1 MKVVIPDL
9 VSNSYFPA
17 IAAVEMGFFK
27 EEGLDAELELIYPVG
42 KCYEALRDGKADF
55 VGGSSHSAPTAFP
68 EWNGVKFLAALA
80 QHTYW
85 FLIMRSDL
93 NVKRGDVDAVKGKR
107 IGAAPLIDIGLIEL
121 LKEYGIDPKRD
132 GVQIAPPPMPANPAG
147 VSFGV
152 NAARRWRRARSTASG
167 PTAWAPRWRCS
178 AGSARW
184 CWMRGAAT
192 ARASLRGYTFGVLA
206 TRADLVEKT
215 PDKAAAAVRALVK
228 TQKALKADPK
238 RATKVGEKW
247 FPAFEASL
255 IANVG
260 RARPAVLRPGDL
272 QGHVRQH
279 VQVRADGRPDQR
291 RRQVRGRGGD
301 AVQQFVEGIAG
312 QPAAPTRSARSNAS
326 RTTQFATLEQRG
338 VAVGGA
344 EQLQPERQAF
354 VVQQRQ
360 GQRRAAEQRCRDVH
374 RRVAGRAEAD
384 RRGAAGAQAS
394 RTHRSGSRPWHRPRA
409 RRRAAPAV
417 RCIASASSPPRSSA
431 GRGRPR

>member
-68 EWNGVKFLAALA
+68 EWNAVKFLGALA

-85 FLIMRSDL
+85 FLIMRADL
-93 NVKRGDVDAVKGKR
+93 NVKRGDVAAVKGKR

-152 NAARRWRRARSTASG
+152 NAARAMEEGKIDGFWANGMGAEVAVKRGLGTLVLDARRGDG
-167 PTAWAPRWRCS
+167 P
-178 AGSARW
+178 
-184 CWMRGAAT
+184 
-192 ARASLRGYTFGVLA
+192 ASLRGYTFGVLA
-206 TRADLVEKT
+206 TRADLVEKSS
-215 PDKAAAAVRALVK
+215 DKAAAAVRALVK

-255 IANVG
+255 IATLVERDLPYYDPAISKGTFDSMCKFVQTVG
-260 RARPAVLRPGDL
+260 LTKGVGKYEDVVA
-272 QGHVRQH
+272 
-279 VQVRADGRPDQR
+279 
-291 RRQVRGRGGD
+291 
-301 AVQQFVEGIAG
+301 
-312 QPAAPTRSARSNAS
+312 
-326 RTTQFATLEQRG
+326 TQFSNLWKA
-338 VAVGGA
+338 
-344 EQLQPERQAF
+344 
-354 VVQQRQ
+354 
-360 GQRRAAEQRCRDVH
+360 
-374 RRVAGRAEAD
+374 
-384 RRGAAGAQAS
+384 
-394 RTHRSGSRPWHRPRA
+394 
-409 RRRAAPAV
+409 
-417 RCIASASSPPRSSA
+417 
-431 GRGRPR
+431 